1 MIPRLFR
8 IPYGC
13 GKMRKDA
20 ESISY
25 GCGISGGMRANF
37 RRLCEKVC
45 EISNNT
51 NYCVEKRVEDPVI

>member
-20 ESISY
+20 ESIPY

-37 RRLCEKVC
+37 RRMCGKSV
-45 EISNNT
+45 
-51 NYCVEKRVEDPVI
+51 

>member
-20 ESISY
+20 ESISD
-25 GCGISGGMRANF
+25 GCGISGGMRAKF
-37 RRLCEKVC
+37 PQTVRKSV
-45 EISNNT
+45 
-51 NYCVEKRVEDPVI
+51 